1 MSEPRKLSKEAVCPK
16 CGNGTKQWPN
26 WEDWQEKMLPILTRF
41 ADQSA
46 SAYNYGDV
54 WNAIRKLIVGP
65 MESRIKE
72 LEQQLEQSNVPRW
85 VKAEELKE
93 LYQNWCKE
101 TKRGG
106 GVLIGKSIGE
116 FFDLFGLIGAGLALD
131 ATQMSTKEQNV
142 KGSDTTKA
150 Q

>member
-1 MSEPRKLSKEAVCPK
+1 MLIIRWSPTALCYFYKNIHHKIRTVRRLQVA
-16 CGNGTKQWPN
+16 T
-26 WEDWQEKMLPILTRF
+26 QEKQKGAIQPGAKNL
-41 ADQSA
+41 QA
-46 SAYNYGDV
+46 SKGAVNPNHQYQI
-54 WNAIRKLIVGP
+54 IRDY
-65 MESRIKE
+65 E
-72 LEQQLEQSNVPRW
+72 
-85 VKAEELKE
+85 
-93 LYQNWCKE
+93 
-101 TKRGG
+101 RGG